1 MERRDIGV
9 GDRVRAQ
16 CGLAVVP
23 EYEWLAFGHPNVR
36 RDWRV
41 DGIMIERR
49 AIEWRDDMGYPGEV
63 LDLHELHQIRRWSD
77 EIAGRRSTYLLDVSP
92 A

>member
-1 MERRDIGV
+1 
-9 GDRVRAQ
+9 
-16 CGLAVVP
+16 
-23 EYEWLAFGHPNVR
+23 
-36 RDWRV
+36 
-41 DGIMIERR
+41 MIERR

-63 LDLHELHQIRRWSD
+63 LDVHELDQIRRWSD